1 MSVMGVSYRSY
12 RVWQRNRDVVLRL
25 WFAELVPPIVGPL
38 IMMSALGLGL
48 GAFVELGG
56 DQTYVAFL
64 TPGILSIFPM
74 LWAMFDCGW
83 GAYGRMNMQGVYDAV
98 IATPLNVE
106 DVIGGEIFFGASR
119 GALQAVHILIAA
131 ALFTP
136 AYHILQSPLAI
147 LAIPNAFIAGL
158 IFGSIAMSFTSIAPS
173 MSAYNFLFAFV
184 INPMFWFGGAF
195 YPLDRLPHGLE
206 ILARFLPITHIVEI
220 NRGLIEGELHWTH
233 LGNLA
238 VALAYAAIFF
248 SLAIWSMRRRL
259 IK

>member
-1 MSVMGVSYRSY
+1 MSVLGVSYRSY

-56 DQTYVAFL
+56 DREYIAFL

-98 IATPLNVE
+98 VATPLNVE
-106 DVIGGEIFFGASR
+106 DVIAGEVFFGASR

-131 ALFTP
+131 AIFTP
-136 AYHILQSPLAI
+136 WYDILESPLAI
-147 LAIPNAFIAGL
+147 LAIPNAFLAGL

-195 YPLDRLPHGLE
+195 YPLERLPRSLE
-206 ILARFLPITHIVEI
+206 ILAQFLPITHIVEI
-220 NRGLIEGELHWTH
+220 NRGLVTGEMAWSH
-233 LGNLA
+233 LGNLV
-238 VALAYAAIFF
+238 VALAYAALFF
-248 SLAIWSMRRRL
+248 ALALWSMRRRL
-259 IK
+259 VK

>member
-25 WFAELVPPIVGPL
+25 WFAELVPPILGPL
-38 IMMSALGLGL
+38 IMLSALGLGL

-56 DQTYVAFL
+56 GQDYIKFL
-64 TPGILSIFPM
+64 TPGILAIFPM

-83 GAYGRMNMQGVYDAV
+83 GAYGRMNMQGIYDAV

-106 DVIGGEIFFGASR
+106 DVIGGEIFWGSTR
-119 GALQAVHILIAA
+119 GAFQAVHILIAA

-136 AYHILQSPLAI
+136 AYHIIESPLAV
-147 LAIPNAFIAGL
+147 LAIPNAFLGGIL
-158 IFGSIAMSFTSIAPS
+158 FGSIAMSFTSIAPS
-173 MSAYNFLFAFV
+173 MSAYNFLWAFV

-195 YPLDRLPHGLE
+195 YPLERLPHGLDV
-206 ILARFLPITHIVEI
+206 LAQFIPLTHIVAI
-220 NRGLIEGELHWTH
+220 NRGLIEGDLHWSH

-238 VALAYAAIFF
+238 VVCAMAAAFF
-248 SLAIWSMRRRL
+248 WLAIWSMRRRL

>member
-1 MSVMGVSYRSY
+1 MSVLGVSYRSY

-25 WFAELVPPIVGPL
+25 WFAELVPPVVGPL

-56 DQTYVAFL
+56 DREYIAFL

-131 ALFTP
+131 ALFTA
-136 AYHILQSPLAI
+136 AYGIIESPLAV
-147 LAIPNAFIAGL
+147 LAIPNAFLAGL
-158 IFGSIAMSFTSIAPS
+158 IFGSVAMSFTSIAPS

-195 YPLDRLPHGLE
+195 YPLERLPRGLE
-206 ILARFLPITHIVEI
+206 VLAQFLPITHIVEI
-220 NRGLIEGELHWTH
+220 NRGLVEGDLHWTH
-233 LGNLA
+233 LANLA
-238 VALAYAAIFF
+238 VAVAYAAAFF

>member
-1 MSVMGVSYRSY
+1 MSVLGVSYRSY

-56 DQTYVAFL
+56 DREYIAFL

-106 DVIGGEIFFGASR
+106 DVIAGEIFFGASR

-131 ALFTP
+131 AIFTP
-136 AYHILQSPLAI
+136 WYDILESPLAI
-147 LAIPNAFIAGL
+147 LAIPNAFLAGL

-195 YPLDRLPHGLE
+195 YPLDQLPRSLE
-206 ILARFLPITHIVEI
+206 ILAQLLPITHIVEI
-220 NRGLIEGELHWTH
+220 NRGLIQGEMAWSH

-238 VALAYAAIFF
+238 VALAYAGLFF
-248 SLAIWSMRRRL
+248 ALALWSMRRRL
-259 IK
+259 VK